1 MFVSLSLFSCE
12 TSELPGGGT
21 VTVRYILK
29 TQVGYNPEVEK
40 HKFDISITLL
50 FNQPGTRGK
59 YTLIINPGPGLA
71 ICKVAYPHLER
82 FWVNWA
88 LDSWAPD
95 GWAPDTFSG
104 WTVGRRSP
112 TVQGPTIRGPICQDP
127 I

>member
-29 TQVGYNPEVEK
+29 TQVGSDPELAK
-40 HKFDISITLL
+40 HKFDISTTLL

-59 YTLIINPGPGLA
+59 YTLIVNPGPGLA

-82 FWVNWA
+82 FWVNWTQDRLSLSDILLLSLGCFCNTNLILIHVGTTFCA
-88 LDSWAPD
+88 LH
-95 GWAPDTFSG
+95 F
-104 WTVGRRSP
+104 
-112 TVQGPTIRGPICQDP
+112 
-127 I
+127 